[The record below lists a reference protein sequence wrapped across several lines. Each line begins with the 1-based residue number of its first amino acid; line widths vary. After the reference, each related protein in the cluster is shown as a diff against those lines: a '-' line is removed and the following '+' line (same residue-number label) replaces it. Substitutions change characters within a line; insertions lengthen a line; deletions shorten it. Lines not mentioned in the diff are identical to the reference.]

1 MASRGK
7 SCSYSDDIS
16 AVCNQMDK
24 VDGKKPLVIGP
35 IAFFASAFLGLPFWL
50 TVLLPF
56 TIFSVIG
63 YFALVL
69 IFGRRS
75 STTADRAV
83 NAEEEKVT
91 KITPTH
97 DRKYDLIL
105 LGVTGFTGKL
115 AAAYLAEQ
123 YGGESSL
130 FLSFNIVD
138 TILIKPI
145 FDY

>member
-1 MASRGK
+1 
-7 SCSYSDDIS
+7 
-16 AVCNQMDK
+16 MDK

-69 IFGRRS
+69 IFGPRS
-75 STTADRAV
+75 STTADRVV

-91 KITPTH
+91 KISQ
-97 DRKYDLIL
+97 I
-105 LGVTGFTGKL
+105 
-115 AAAYLAEQ
+115 
-123 YGGESSL
+123 
-130 FLSFNIVD
+130 
-138 TILIKPI
+138 
-145 FDY
+145 